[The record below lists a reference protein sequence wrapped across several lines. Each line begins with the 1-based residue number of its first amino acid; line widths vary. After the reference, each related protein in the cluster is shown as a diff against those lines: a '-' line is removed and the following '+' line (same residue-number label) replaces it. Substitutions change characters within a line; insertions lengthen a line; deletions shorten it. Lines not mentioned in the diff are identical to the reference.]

1 MHKSSPQGDP
11 GALERWRES
20 AKVAPTDWTEAE
32 GEHRDGGRREKEK
45 KKKSKGEGKKPREGR
60 WEGVKEGKKEEGK
73 GRKEGN

>member
-1 MHKSSPQGDP
+1 M
-11 GALERWRES
+11 
-20 AKVAPTDWTEAE
+20 APTGWTEAE
-32 GEHRDGGRREKEK
+32 GEHRDGACREKEK